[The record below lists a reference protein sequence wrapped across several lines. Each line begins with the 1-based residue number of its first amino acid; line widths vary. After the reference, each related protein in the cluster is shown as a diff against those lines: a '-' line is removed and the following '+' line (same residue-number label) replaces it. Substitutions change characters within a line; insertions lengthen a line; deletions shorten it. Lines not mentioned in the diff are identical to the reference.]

1 MPFCYIDPME
11 KLVYLLREPLNSPG
25 SALRDRLMSVASA
38 LEDAGVHRI
47 SVNVDDEAVADGKA
61 VTIGKLDPPIRA
73 MVSFW
78 MENSDDRSAA
88 EALLSGAAADIAGY
102 LVVESVPTV
111 NTAHRAPTGKRTPG
125 VSLVTCI
132 HRLPALAREDF
143 WKIWYEDHK
152 VVAQQT
158 QSTFGYVRNTV
169 VRPLTP
175 DAPVWD
181 GIVEELFPIEALRDQ
196 KVWYA
201 AASDDELK
209 VNLQRMM
216 DSVQRFLDL
225 GRLESHPMSQY
236 LLYEQE

>member
-1 MPFCYIDPME
+1 ME
-11 KLVYLLREPLNSPG
+11 KLVYLLREPIETPG
-25 SALRDRLMSVASA
+25 SAIRDLLFSTASA
-38 LEDAGVHRI
+38 MESAGAHRI
-47 SVNVDDEAVADGKA
+47 SVNVDDEAVAEGKG
-61 VTIGKLDPPIRA
+61 VTIGKLKPPIRA

-88 EALLSGAAADIAGY
+88 ESMLRDAAAEIAGY

-111 NTAHRAPTGKRTPG
+111 NTAQRAPTGKRTPG

-132 HRLPALAREDF
+132 NQLATLPREDF
-143 WKIWYEDHK
+143 WKLWYEDHK
-152 VVAQQT
+152 IVAQET

-169 VRPLTP
+169 VRPLTE
-175 DAPVWD
+175 DAPACD

-201 AASDDELK
+201 ASTDEELRA
-209 VNLQRMM
+209 NLQRMM
-216 DSVQRFLDL
+216 DSVQGFLDL
-225 GRLESHPMSQY
+225 ARLESHPMSQY